1 MYTHPKKTKSQIKA
15 LIDSVVE
22 TKKKNDQMIDNI
34 SKAIFALDHADEML
48 YPKGYICLGQG
59 EYITKKT
66 LQSAFDK
73 YQEEVAKQCVSP
85 SFYVMSENLVQKV
98 KQYFPEKGLV
108 ETEPVAYSTFIITD
122 QEMKELDITGM
133 DIVSI
138 DGKPVVKSFHD
149 LLFCKTVYFLED

>member
-1 MYTHPKKTKSQIKA
+1 M
-15 LIDSVVE
+15 
-22 TKKKNDQMIDNI
+22 TKK
-34 SKAIFALDHADEML
+34 AF
-48 YPKGYICLGQG
+48 
-59 EYITKKT
+59 
-66 LQSAFDK
+66 QSAFDK

-85 SFYVMSENLVQKV
+85 SYYIMSENLIQKV
-98 KQYFPEKGLV
+98 KHYFPETSTI
-108 ETEPVAYSTFIITD
+108 ETEPVTYPTFIITD